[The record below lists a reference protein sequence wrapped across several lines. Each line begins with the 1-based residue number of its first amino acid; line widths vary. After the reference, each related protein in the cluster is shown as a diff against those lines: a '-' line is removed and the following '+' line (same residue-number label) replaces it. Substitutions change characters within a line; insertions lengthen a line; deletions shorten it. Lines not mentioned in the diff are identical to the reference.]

1 MKKLSN
7 PFGLLFCMGALVLAS
22 CSKKVDPV
30 QQDPTIV
37 NPISDYTVTP
47 DATDGF
53 TFKYNN
59 LSKNFTKL
67 EWRFGDDTLNT
78 TDSPTHTFLTTGKFT
93 TDLKTFSSTGTFS
106 HKYTDINIVPDS
118 VLKVTSE
125 KTGNALE
132 LKVSLTFKG
141 TVAHVDWTFNDV
153 DPSTS
158 KTTKVTYQDVT
169 SVTRTFLYG
178 SFNSFSVTVTSDK
191 GSVATVSRN
200 ITPDGIA
207 TDITQSRISFGSTNI
222 NTDQGPNE
230 DYPKLIDGNPNT
242 KFGFYKEF
250 PVPEKFWIQFPS
262 AVTVKLYAIENGND
276 SGSDRDPKEWNM
288 EASQDGVTWDVIDHQ
303 LLTIGFADYLNSIG
317 QGATKYKRFFYY
329 PIANP
334 KPYSWYQWHIISTFK
349 GKFQIEELRF
359 YK

>member
-1 MKKLSN
+1 
-7 PFGLLFCMGALVLAS
+7 MGALVLAS

-30 QQDPTIV
+30 QQETTIV
-37 NPISDYTVTP
+37 NPLADYTVTP
-47 DATDGF
+47 DANDGF

-59 LSKNFTKL
+59 LSKNFSKL

-93 TDLKTFSSTGTFS
+93 TDLKVFSSTGTFS
-106 HKYTDINIVPDS
+106 HKYVDINIVPDS
-118 VLKVTSE
+118 VLKVTAE
-125 KTGNALE
+125 KTGNPLE
-132 LKVSLTFKG
+132 LKVSFVFKG
-141 TVAHVDWTFNDV
+141 TAAHSTWTFNDV
-153 DPSTS
+153 DPTNS
-158 KTTKVTYQDVT
+158 KTTKVTYTDQQT
-169 SVTRTFLYG
+169 VTRTFLYG

-191 GSVATVSRN
+191 GSTATISRN

-207 TDITQSRISFGSTNI
+207 TDITQSRIAWNSTNE
-222 NTDQGPNE
+222 NTVQGPNE
-230 DYPKLIDGNPNT
+230 GAAKLIDGNPDT
-242 KFGFYKEF
+242 KFGFYSAF
-250 PVPEKFWIQFPS
+250 PVPEIFTLQFAS

-276 SGSDRDPKEWNM
+276 SNSSRDPKEWNL
-288 EASQDGVTWDVIDHQ
+288 EASQDGQTWDIIDHQ

-334 KPYSWYQWHIISTFK
+334 KPYSWYRWHIISTFQTA
-349 GKFQIEELRF
+349 FQIEEFRL